1 MKQNNKK
8 RFLSVLLGTWS
19 ASLYGNLLT
28 VDSLIRASEDTNRAG
43 QDF

>member
-8 RFLSVLLGTWS
+8 RFLGVLLGTWS

-28 VDSLIRASEDTNRAG
+28 VEGLIRASEGTVRAG